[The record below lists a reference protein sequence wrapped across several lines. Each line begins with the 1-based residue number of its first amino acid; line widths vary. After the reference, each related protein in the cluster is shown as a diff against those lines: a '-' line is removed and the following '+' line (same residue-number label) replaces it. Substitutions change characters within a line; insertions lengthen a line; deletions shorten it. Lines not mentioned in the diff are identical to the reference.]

1 MKLKHYYAETNVSPV
16 KWVVEHWNDTPC
28 EYMLDIG
35 GVSYH
40 FAPIPDDV
48 SLQQMLDSADID
60 YADYEFYLAPWS
72 EAEGDG
78 CIDGW
83 EIFTADGDYIA

>member
-1 MKLKHYYAETNVSPV
+1 MKHYWVLEKNTDPV
-16 KWVVEHWNDTPC
+16 KWVMANWNNTPT
-28 EYMLDIG
+28 EYMLHVGDLE
-35 GVSYH
+35 YH

-48 SLQQMLDSADID
+48 SLQQMFDSADID